1 MAATQKLYPR
11 GTVKRIVKAH
21 SNRSVSKNADIL
33 VSPSVR
39 CACQQD
45 LVAYGGFCLVLQ
57 IFLDYMLFM
66 QEYDLNATIPHFS
79 SRIASDHT
87 CRTEARQ
94 PLTSRTL
101 TIDN

>member
-21 SNRSVSKNADIL
+21 SNHNVSKNADIL
-33 VSPSVR
+33 VSPSVQ

-45 LVAYGGFCLVLQ
+45 LVANGGFCPVFQ

-66 QEYDLNATIPHFS
+66 QEYDLNSIVTHLFS
-79 SRIASDHT
+79 PIASDRT

-94 PLTSRTL
+94 PLTSRKL

>member
-33 VSPSVR
+33 VCHSYEVSPN
-39 CACQQD
+39 ALD
-45 LVAYGGFCLVLQ
+45 LVANGGFCLFHQ

-66 QEYDLNATIPHFS
+66 QEYD
-79 SRIASDHT
+79 
-87 CRTEARQ
+87 
-94 PLTSRTL
+94 
-101 TIDN
+101 

>member
-33 VSPSVR
+33 
-39 CACQQD
+39 
-45 LVAYGGFCLVLQ
+45 

-66 QEYDLNATIPHFS
+66 QELMRETTIRSRKSGDKNISANAV
-79 SRIASDHT
+79 RKV
-87 CRTEARQ
+87 TEK
-94 PLTSRTL
+94 TL
-101 TIDN
+101 RKFQG